1 MSTPN
6 DGDSHIS
13 RALLG
18 WGRRIPPKLRYVLL
32 VTIYLIV
39 WGILDKV
46 SLCFETAS
54 EIQIWYPASALNFVL
69 LLVFGLRYAPA
80 LLLNALVHQY
90 VVTQRDLH
98 FITLLNFDLIT
109 TIGYAG
115 AGALL
120 LFKLHINPRLR
131 QLRDVVCFNVVAV
144 LIAPLLVAW
153 LQVLNFAS
161 SGIIPWSKLVMYT
174 LHYWAGDA
182 TGIAMLAPFLLISL
196 RKLPWVWWHKEQQPP
211 ATEGKLR
218 LPRWRE
224 VPELLGEGV
233 ALAAGILTGYA
244 APRGNNLDYT
254 YFVFL
259 PVIWSGLR
267 HGFERAAA
275 TVLLMNVG
283 VALLVVANFGSS
295 NLLVLQFGLMAI
307 SLMGLLVGAIT
318 TDRMHTEKAL
328 RDSNKQL
335 TYNAFHDGLTGLA
348 NRSLFMQ
355 HLERAVE
362 HGKRDTLTESLRE
375 RDFRLAV
382 LFVDLDRFKLINDSL
397 GHPLGDQLLIAIA
410 GKLQACL
417 RPTDIIAR
425 FGGDEFTIL
434 LENLSDI
441 SDTIR
446 VAERIQAE
454 LSLPF
459 NLSGQEVFITASI
472 GIALSATSYNQPEDL
487 MRDADIAMYRAKIG
501 GKARYEI
508 FNPSMHDRAVVRL
521 QIETDLRLAIE
532 RQEFLI
538 HYQPLVS
545 LETNRIIGF
554 ESLVRWQHP
563 QRGLLSPSEFIPVA
577 EEIGL
582 MVPIDRWVIGKAC
595 QQIQQWQEQTK
606 RFPPLSISVNVCNK
620 HFIQPNIVPQIS
632 QILQQTSLD
641 APRLK
646 LEITENVIMEN
657 DRSATA
663 TLSQLKALGIRLV
676 IDDFGTGYSSLSRLH
691 RFPID
696 ELKIDRS
703 FVSNINANEKNL
715 EITEIIVMLG
725 KKLGMDVTA
734 EGIET
739 KEQLAQLKEMKCT
752 YGQGYFFSQPLSS
765 QAAEALIVANPH
777 W

>member
-1 MSTPN
+1 MSTSN
-6 DGDSHIS
+6 DSDSHIS
-13 RALLG
+13 RTLFR
-18 WGRRIPPKLRYVLL
+18 WQRRIPPKLRYVAI

-46 SLCFETAS
+46 SLAFETTP
-54 EIQIWYPASALNFVL
+54 EIQIWYPPSALDFVL
-69 LLVFGLRYAPA
+69 VLVFGLRYTPA
-80 LLLNALVHQY
+80 LLLNTLVHQY
-90 VVTQRDLH
+90 VVTYRDLN
-98 FITLLNFDLIT
+98 FITLLIFDLIT

-115 AGALL
+115 ASAVLL
-120 LFKLHINPRLR
+120 LKLQINPRLR

-182 TGIAMLAPFLLISL
+182 TGIAMLAPFLLILL
-196 RKLPWVWWHKEQQPP
+196 RKLPWVWLYKEQQPP

-218 LPRWRE
+218 LPTWRE
-224 VPELLGEGV
+224 VPELVGEGV
-233 ALAAGILTGYA
+233 ALAVGILAGYA
-244 APRGNNLDYT
+244 APRGTNLDYS

-267 HGFERAAA
+267 HGFERAAT
-275 TVLLMNVG
+275 TVLSMNVG
-283 VALLVVANFGSS
+283 VALLVVAKFGSS
-295 NLLVLQFGLMAI
+295 NLLALQFGLMAI
-307 SLMGLLVGAIT
+307 SLMGLLVGAIA

-335 TYNAFHDGLTGLA
+335 THNAFHDGLTGLA
-348 NRSLFMQ
+348 NRSLFME

-362 HGKRDTLTESLRE
+362 YGKRE
-375 RDFRLAV
+375 RNFQFAV

-397 GHPLGDQLLIAIA
+397 GHLLGDKLLIAIV
-410 GKLQACL
+410 GRLQACV

-446 VAERIQAE
+446 VADRIQAE

-459 NLSGQEVFITASI
+459 NLGGQEVFITASI
-472 GIALSATSYNQPEDL
+472 GIALSATGYNQAEDL

-521 QIETDLRLAIE
+521 QLETDLRLAIE

-538 HYQPLVS
+538 YYQPMVS
-545 LETNRIIGF
+545 LSSGRIIGF
-554 ESLVRWQHP
+554 ESLLRWQHP
-563 QRGLLSPSEFIPVA
+563 ERGLLFPSEFISVA
-577 EEIGL
+577 QEVGL
-582 MVPIDRWVIGKAC
+582 MSLIDQWVMRQAC
-595 QQIQQWQEQTK
+595 HQIQQWQEQIK
-606 RFPPLSISVNVCNK
+606 RFPPLSITVNVCNQ
-620 HFIQPNIVPQIS
+620 HFTQPNLVAQIS

-641 APRLK
+641 ASRLK

-657 DRSATA
+657 HRATS
-663 TLSQLKALGIRLV
+663 TLSQLKALGICLV
-676 IDDFGTGYSSLSRLH
+676 IDDFGTGYSSFSRLH

-703 FVSNINANEKNL
+703 FVSNINVNEKNL

-739 KEQLAQLKEMKCT
+739 PEQLAQLKEMKCA
-752 YGQGYFFSQPLSS
+752 YGQGCFFSQPLSS
-765 QAAEALIVANPH
+765 EAAEALIVANPH

>member
-6 DGDSHIS
+6 EGDSHIS
-13 RALLG
+13 RTLFR
-18 WGRRIPPKLRYVLL
+18 WQRRIPPKLRYVAI
-32 VTIYLIV
+32 VAIYLIL
-39 WGILDKV
+39 WAILDKV
-46 SLCFETAS
+46 SLAFETTP
-54 EIQIWYPASALNFVL
+54 EIQIWYPPSALDFVL
-69 LLVFGLRYAPA
+69 VLVFGVRYAPA
-80 LLLNALVHQY
+80 LLLNTFVHQY
-90 VVTQRDLH
+90 VVTHRDLDL
-98 FITLLNFDLIT
+98 IALLIFDLVT

-115 AGALL
+115 ASALL
-120 LFKLHINPRLR
+120 LLKLQINPRLR
-131 QLRDVVCFNVVAV
+131 QLRDVVCFNLVAV
-144 LIAPLLVAW
+144 LIAPLFVAW

-196 RKLPWVWWHKEQQPP
+196 RKLPWVWSHKEQQPP

-218 LPRWRE
+218 LPTWRE

-233 ALAAGILTGYA
+233 ALAAGILTGYG
-244 APRGNNLDYT
+244 APRGTNLDYT
-254 YFVFL
+254 YFAFL
-259 PVIWSGLR
+259 PVIWSALR
-267 HGFERAAA
+267 HGFERAAT

-283 VALLVVANFGSS
+283 VALLVIAKFGSS

-307 SLMGLLVGAIT
+307 SLMGLLVGAIA
-318 TDRMHTEKAL
+318 TDQMHTEKAL

-335 TYNAFHDGLTGLA
+335 THNAFHDGLTGLA
-348 NRSLFMQ
+348 NRSLFME

-362 HGKRDTLTESLRE
+362 YGKRD
-375 RDFRLAV
+375 RDFQFAV

-397 GHPLGDQLLIAIA
+397 GHLLGDKLLIAIV
-410 GKLQACL
+410 GRLQACV

-434 LENLSDI
+434 LENLSDV

-446 VAERIQAE
+446 VADRIQTE

-472 GIALSATSYNQPEDL
+472 GIALSATGYNQAEDL
-487 MRDADIAMYRAKIG
+487 MRDADIAMYRAKLA

-508 FNPSMHDRAVVRL
+508 FNPSMHDRAVLRL
-521 QIETDLRLAIE
+521 QLETDLRLAIE

-538 HYQPLVS
+538 HYQPMVS
-545 LETNRIIGF
+545 LSSGKIIGF
-554 ESLVRWQHP
+554 ESLLRWQHP
-563 QRGLLSPSEFIPVA
+563 ERGLLFPGEFISVA
-577 EEIGL
+577 EEAGL
-582 MVPIDRWVIGKAC
+582 MSLIDEWVMRQAC
-595 QQIQQWQEQTK
+595 HQIQQWQEQIK

-620 HFIQPNIVPQIS
+620 HFTQPNLVPQIS
-632 QILQQTSLD
+632 KILQQTSLD
-641 APRLK
+641 ACCLK

-657 DRSATA
+657 HRSATA

-725 KKLGMDVTA
+725 KKLGLDVTA

-739 KEQLAQLKEMKCT
+739 KEQLAQLKQMKCA
-752 YGQGYFFSQPLSS
+752 YGQGRFFSQPLSGE
-765 QAAEALIVANPH
+765 AAKALIVANPQ

>member
-1 MSTPN
+1 
-6 DGDSHIS
+6 
-13 RALLG
+13 
-18 WGRRIPPKLRYVLL
+18 VLI
-32 VTIYLIV
+32 VTIYLIF

-46 SLCFETAS
+46 SLWFETTP
-54 EIQIWYPASALNFVL
+54 EIQIWYPPSALDVVL

-80 LLLNALVHQY
+80 LFLNTFVHQY
-90 VVTQRDLH
+90 VVTSRDLH
-98 FITLLNFDLIT
+98 FSTLLIFDLVT
-109 TIGYAG
+109 TIGYTG
-115 AGALL
+115 ASALL
-120 LFKLHINPRLR
+120 LLKLRINPRLR
-131 QLRDVVCFNVVAV
+131 QLRDVACFNVVAV
-144 LIAPLLVAW
+144 LIAPLFVAW
-153 LQVLNFAS
+153 LQVLNLAW

-196 RKLPWVWWHKEQQPP
+196 RKLPWVWLHKEQQPP

-218 LPRWRE
+218 LPTLRE

-244 APRGNNLDYT
+244 APRGTNLDYT
-254 YFVFL
+254 YFAFL

-275 TVLLMNVG
+275 TVLSMNVG
-283 VALLVVANFGSS
+283 VALLVVAKLGSS
-295 NLLVLQFGLMAI
+295 NLLILQFGLMAI

-328 RDSNKQL
+328 RDSNKHL

-348 NRSLFMQ
+348 NRSLFME
-355 HLERAVE
+355 HLERAVK
-362 HGKRDTLTESLRE
+362 HNKRDRN
-375 RDFRLAV
+375 FQFAV
-382 LFVDLDRFKLINDSL
+382 LFIDLDRFKLINDSL
-397 GHPLGDQLLIAIA
+397 GHLIGDHLLIAIV
-410 GKLQACL
+410 GRLQACL
-417 RPTDIIAR
+417 RPTDLIAR

-446 VAERIQAE
+446 VADRIQTS

-487 MRDADIAMYRAKIG
+487 VRDADIAMYRAKIG

-521 QIETDLRLAIE
+521 QMETDLRLAIE

-538 HYQPLVS
+538 HYQPMVS
-545 LETNRIIGF
+545 LSSGRIIGF
-554 ESLVRWQHP
+554 ESLLRWQHP
-563 QRGLLSPSEFIPVA
+563 ERGLLFPGEFIIVA
-577 EEIGL
+577 QEAGL
-582 MVPIDRWVIGKAC
+582 MVSIDQWVMRQAC
-595 QQIQQWQEQTK
+595 QQIQQWQEQTS
-606 RFPPLSISVNVCNK
+606 RFPPLSISVNICNI
-620 HFIQPNIVPQIS
+620 HFIQANLVKEIT

-641 APRLK
+641 ASRFK

-657 DRSATA
+657 HRSATA

-691 RFPID
+691 GFPID

-703 FVSNINANEKNL
+703 FVSKINAKEKNL

-725 KKLGMDVTA
+725 KKLGLDVTA

-739 KEQLAQLKEMKCT
+739 AEQLAQLKEMKCT

-765 QAAEALIVANPH
+765 EAAEALILANPQ

>member
-1 MSTPN
+1 MLF
-6 DGDSHIS
+6 
-13 RALLG
+13 R
-18 WGRRIPPKLRYVLL
+18 WQRRIPPKLRYVLL

-46 SLCFETAS
+46 SLAFETTP
-54 EIQIWYPASALNFVL
+54 EIQIWYPPSALDFVL

-80 LLLNALVHQY
+80 LLLNTLVHEY
-90 VVTQRDLH
+90 VVTHGDLD
-98 FITLLNFDLIT
+98 FITLLIFDLVT

-115 AGALL
+115 ASALL
-120 LFKLHINPRLR
+120 LLKLHINPRLR

-161 SGIIPWSKLVMYT
+161 SGIIPRSKLVTYT

-196 RKLPWVWWHKEQQPP
+196 RKLPWVWSHTELQPP
-211 ATEGKLR
+211 VTEGKLR
-218 LPRWRE
+218 LPTWRE

-283 VALLVVANFGSS
+283 VALLVVAKFGSS
-295 NLLVLQFGLMAI
+295 NLLILQFGLMAI
-307 SLMGLLVGAIT
+307 SLMGLLVGAIA

-362 HGKRDTLTESLRE
+362 YGKRE
-375 RDFRLAV
+375 RNFRFAV

-397 GHPLGDQLLIAIA
+397 GHALGDQLLISIA

-434 LENLSDI
+434 LENLSHI

-446 VAERIQAE
+446 VAERIHAE

-472 GIALSATSYNQPEDL
+472 GIALSALGYSQPEDL
-487 MRDADIAMYRAKIG
+487 VRDADIAMYRAKTG
-501 GKARYEI
+501 GNDRYEI
-508 FNPSMHDRAVVRL
+508 FNTSMRDRAVLRL
-521 QIETDLRLAIE
+521 QLETDLRLAIE

-538 HYQPLVS
+538 HYQPVVS
-545 LETNRIIGF
+545 LSSGIIIGF
-554 ESLVRWQHP
+554 ESLLRWQHP
-563 QRGLLSPSEFIPVA
+563 ERGLLFPAEFILIAQEV
-577 EEIGL
+577 GL
-582 MVPIDRWVIGKAC
+582 MSLIDEWVMRQAC
-595 QQIQQWQEQTK
+595 HQIQQWQEQIK

-620 HFIQPNIVPQIS
+620 HFIQPNLVAQIS

-641 APRLK
+641 ASRLK

-657 DRSATA
+657 HRATA

-765 QAAEALIVANPH
+765 EAAQALIVANPQ

>member
-1 MSTPN
+1 MSRSN
-6 DGDSHIS
+6 DSDSHIS
-13 RALLG
+13 RMLFR
-18 WGRRIPPKLRYVLL
+18 WQRRIPPKLRYVLL

-46 SLCFETAS
+46 SLAFETTP
-54 EIQIWYPASALNFVL
+54 EIQIWYPPSALDFVL

-80 LLLNALVHQY
+80 LLLNTLVHEY
-90 VVTQRDLH
+90 VVTHGDLD
-98 FITLLNFDLIT
+98 FITLLIFDLVT

-115 AGALL
+115 ASALL
-120 LFKLHINPRLR
+120 LLKLHINPRLR

-161 SGIIPWSKLVMYT
+161 SGIIPRSKLVTYT

-196 RKLPWVWWHKEQQPP
+196 RKLPWVWSHTELQPP
-211 ATEGKLR
+211 VTEGKLR
-218 LPRWRE
+218 LPTWRE

-283 VALLVVANFGSS
+283 VALLVVAKFGSS
-295 NLLVLQFGLMAI
+295 NLLILQFGLMAI
-307 SLMGLLVGAIT
+307 SLMGLLVGAIA

-362 HGKRDTLTESLRE
+362 YGKRE
-375 RDFRLAV
+375 RNFRFAV

-397 GHPLGDQLLIAIA
+397 GHALGDQLLISIA

-434 LENLSDI
+434 LENLSHI

-446 VAERIQAE
+446 VAERIHAE

-472 GIALSATSYNQPEDL
+472 GIALSALGYSQPEDL
-487 MRDADIAMYRAKIG
+487 VRDADIAMYRAKTG
-501 GKARYEI
+501 GNDRYEI
-508 FNPSMHDRAVVRL
+508 FNTSMRDRAVLRL
-521 QIETDLRLAIE
+521 QLETDLRLAIE

-538 HYQPLVS
+538 HYQPVVS
-545 LETNRIIGF
+545 LSSGIIIGF
-554 ESLVRWQHP
+554 ESLLRWQHP
-563 QRGLLSPSEFIPVA
+563 ERGLLFPAEFILIAQEV
-577 EEIGL
+577 GL
-582 MVPIDRWVIGKAC
+582 MSLIDEWVMRQAC
-595 QQIQQWQEQTK
+595 HQIQQWQEQIK

-620 HFIQPNIVPQIS
+620 HFIQPNLVAQIS

-641 APRLK
+641 ASRLK

-657 DRSATA
+657 HRATA

-765 QAAEALIVANPH
+765 EAAQALIVANPQ

>member
-1 MSTPN
+1 
-6 DGDSHIS
+6 
-13 RALLG
+13 
-18 WGRRIPPKLRYVLL
+18 
-32 VTIYLIV
+32 VTIVVIYLIL

-46 SLCFETAS
+46 SLSFETTP
-54 EIQIWYPASALNFVL
+54 EIQIWYPPSALDFVL
-69 LLVFGLRYAPA
+69 LLVFGVRFAPA
-80 LLLNALVHQY
+80 LFLNTFVHQY
-90 VVTQRDLH
+90 VVTHRDLH
-98 FITLLNFDLIT
+98 FITLLIFDLIT

-120 LFKLHINPRLR
+120 LLKLHINPRLR

-144 LIAPLLVAW
+144 LIAPLFVAW
-153 LQVLNFAS
+153 LQVLNLAS
-161 SGIIPWSKLVMYT
+161 TGIIPWSKLVMYT

-182 TGIAMLAPFLLISL
+182 TGIAMLAPFMLISL
-196 RKLPWVWWHKEQQPP
+196 RKLPWVWWHKEQKPTV
-211 ATEGKLR
+211 TEGKLR
-218 LPRWRE
+218 LPTWRE

-233 ALAAGILTGYA
+233 GLAAGILTGYA
-244 APRGNNLDYT
+244 APRGTNLDYT

-259 PVIWSGLR
+259 PVIWIGLR
-267 HGFERAAA
+267 HGFERAAT

-283 VALLVVANFGSS
+283 VALLVVAKFGSS

-348 NRSLFMQ
+348 NRFLFME

-362 HGKRDTLTESLRE
+362 HNKRDTLTESLRE
-375 RDFRLAV
+375 RNFQFAV

-397 GHPLGDQLLIAIA
+397 GHLLGDRLLIAIV
-410 GKLQACL
+410 GRLQACV

-434 LENLSDI
+434 LENLSDV

-446 VAERIQAE
+446 VAERIQTE

-459 NLSGQEVFITASI
+459 DLSGQEVFITASI
-472 GIALSATSYNQPEDL
+472 GIALSATNYNQPEDL
-487 MRDADIAMYRAKIG
+487 VRDADIAMYRAKIG

-521 QIETDLRLAIE
+521 QLETDLRLAIE

-538 HYQPLVS
+538 HYQPMVS
-545 LETNRIIGF
+545 LSSGIIIGF
-554 ESLVRWQHP
+554 ESLLRWQHP
-563 QRGLLSPSEFIPVA
+563 ERGILFPNEFISVA
-577 EEIGL
+577 EEAGL
-582 MVPIDRWVIGKAC
+582 MILIDKWVMRQAC
-595 QQIQQWQEQTK
+595 HQIQQWQEQIK
-606 RFPPLSISVNVCNK
+606 RFPPLSISVNICNK
-620 HFIQPNIVPQIS
+620 HFTQANLVKEIS
-632 QILQQTSLD
+632 KILQQTSLD
-641 APRLK
+641 ASRFK

-657 DRSATA
+657 HRATA

-703 FVSNINANEKNL
+703 FVSNIHALEKNL

-725 KKLGMDVTA
+725 KKLGMNVTA

-739 KEQLAQLKEMKCT
+739 KEQFAQLKQMKCT

-765 QAAEALIVANPH
+765 EAAEALIVANPQ